1 MQHEVFL
8 IPLDRALADEFAS
21 ALGEPRPAWHEV
33 EAPAT
38 LIAQLDPQSV
48 PHVVVC
54 AADAAQL
61 DVAWWREL
69 RRRVAAAQLLLVC
82 RACDEAAWR
91 RWLLL
96 GAVNVLQPPFRA
108 VDLEAEFA
116 GEPTLSNLFHR
127 NPALASQGK
136 VMFRYSFPSDPQF
149 IPGVVHVIALLALE
163 FGFAPADYTMNLPLA
178 LDEAVS
184 NAIIHGNRRDRQKRV
199 EVEGQIDAQSVRI
212 KVRDEGQGFE
222 RDRTRDPVHPE
233 NLLASSGRGL
243 FLIESV
249 MDEVR
254 HSQEG
259 RCIEMV
265 KKARAAAPAAKPAR

>member
-21 ALGEPRPAWHEV
+21 ALGESRPAWHEV
-33 EAPAT
+33 AAPAT
-38 LIAQLDPQSV
+38 LADQLDPHAL
-48 PHVVVC
+48 PRVVLVVD
-54 AADAAQL
+54 DAGRL
-61 DVAWWREL
+61 DAAWWREL
-69 RRRVAAAQLLLVC
+69 RQHAVAAQLLVVC
-82 RACDEAAWR
+82 RNCDERAWR

-96 GAVNVLQPPFRA
+96 GAVNVLQPPFKDA
-108 VDLEAEFA
+108 DLDTEFA
-116 GEPTLSNLFHR
+116 GEPALSNLFRR
-127 NPALASQGK
+127 NPALTSQGK

-149 IPGVVHVIALLALE
+149 IPGVVHVISLLALE
-163 FGFAPADYTMNLPLA
+163 FGFTPADYTMNLPLA

-222 RDRTRDPVHPE
+222 RDRSRDPVRPE

-243 FLIESV
+243 FLIDSV
-249 MDEVR
+249 MDEVK

-265 KKARAAAPAAKPAR
+265 KRARAAAPAAKAAR